1 MISLYLPG
9 SSFLHR
15 MSAGHKILFLCLC
28 SILILPVKSLSLVSI
43 FAVLV
48 VALYSVIGIDWRT
61 IGSMLKPLMPFLLI
75 IMLLHIWAGSV
86 VEGAVVVT
94 RLLALILLAN
104 LISMTTLMADMMAA
118 MQPVFQPLKYVGVN
132 PRKISIA
139 VALMI
144 RFAPVIYALF
154 ESLQESW
161 KARSSFK
168 PRWHLLA
175 PLTIQTL
182 KLADSVGDALQSRGG
197 AGGLPLKSR

>member
-9 SSFLHR
+9 NSFIHR
-15 MSAGHKILFLCLC
+15 MPAGQK
-28 SILILPVKSLSLVSI
+28 ILILCLSSIVILPVRSLTLVLL
-43 FAVLV
+43 FALAV
-48 VALYSVIGIDWRT
+48 VGLYVAIGISWRNLFST
-61 IGSMLKPLMPFLLI
+61 LKPLLPFLLI
-75 IMLLHIWAGSV
+75 ILLLHVWAGSV
-86 VEGAVVVT
+86 MEGAVVIF
-94 RLLALILLAN
+94 RLLAVILLAN
-104 LISMTTLMADMMAA
+104 LVSMTTLMADMMAA
-118 MQPVFQPLKYVGVN
+118 MQPVFQPLRYVGIN

-144 RFAPVIYALF
+144 RFAPVIFASF

-161 KARSSFK
+161 RARSSAK

-197 AGGLPLKSR
+197 AGGLSPK

>member
-9 SSFLHR
+9 NSFLHR
-15 MSAGHKILFLCLC
+15 MSAGPKILILCLS
-28 SILILPVKSLSLVSI
+28 SIVILPVKSLTVVLLFGLIVVGLYASIRINWRSL
-43 FAVLV
+43 L
-48 VALYSVIGIDWRT
+48 T
-61 IGSMLKPLMPFLLI
+61 TLKPLLPFLLI
-75 IMLLHIWAGSV
+75 ILLLHVWAGSAM
-86 VEGAVVVT
+86 EGAVVIT
-94 RLLALILLAN
+94 RLLALVLLAN
-104 LISMTTLMADMMAA
+104 LVSMTTLMADMMAA

-144 RFAPVIYALF
+144 RFAPVIFASF

-161 KARSSFK
+161 RARSSAK

-197 AGGLPLKSR
+197 AGGLPPK